1 MILKLENIHKSYINP
16 GSGIE
21 RKILNGINLNI
32 NAGDSISIVG
42 PSGCGKSTLLNI
54 MGSIGKPNEGKI
66 IFKGEDI
73 SQYDKLQLSNLRNKH
88 IGFVFQQHHLLP
100 QLTMMENVLL
110 PLLEEKNRDLKV
122 KAKRRAEE
130 LLDQVNLIDLSSSYP
145 NQLSV
150 GECQRTAVVRALIN
164 EPDILLADEPTGS
177 LDEDAAFNLVDLLKT
192 INKEK
197 NLSLVMV
204 THALDLAV
212 KMNKGYRLRNGQL
225 AELD

>member
-1 MILKLENIHKSYINP
+1 MILNLQNIHKSYINP

-21 RKILNGINLNI
+21 RKILNGIDLNI
-32 NAGDSISIVG
+32 DPGDSIAIVG

-54 MGSIGKPNEGKI
+54 MGSITKPDAGKI
-66 IFKGEDI
+66 IFNGEDI
-73 SQYDKLQLSNLRNKH
+73 DHYDKIQLSYLRNKH

-110 PLLEEKNRDLKV
+110 PLLEEKNRDLK
-122 KAKRRAEE
+122 KQAKRRAED
-130 LLDQVNLIDLSSSYP
+130 LLDLVNLIDLSSSYP

-150 GECQRTAVVRALIN
+150 GECQRSAVVRALIN

-177 LDEDAAFNLVDLLKT
+177 LDEDAAFNLVDLLLR
-192 INKEK
+192 INKEQ
-197 NLSLVMV
+197 NQSLVMV